1 MLESGIV
8 VAERGAPEGEGA
20 TELQRL
26 VRELLK
32 RADRA
37 SAAGAEEVA
46 QVEVGT
52 LTGTVFALR
61 EAASGE
67 RLTRAI
73 AVVAERFALPSL
85 MFYDLLMTLRELR
98 SEAA

>member
-1 MLESGIV
+1 MLESGAV
-8 VAERGAPEGEGA
+8 VAERGAPEGDGA
-20 TELQRL
+20 TALEGL
-26 VRELLK
+26 VRELLE

-37 SAAGAEEVA
+37 SPGAAEVA

-98 SEAA
+98 SETA